1 MQGRPLH
8 FGRAQLI
15 TNIYADGF
23 NLFYGALRNSP
34 YRWLNLKSL
43 CRLLLPRNVIGQVK
57 YFTAFVS
64 ARPSD
69 PHQPVRQQLYLRA
82 LATLPN

>member
-1 MQGRPLH
+1 M
-8 FGRAQLI
+8 I
-15 TNIYADGF
+15 TNIYVDGF

-34 YRWLNLKSL
+34 YCWLNLKTL
-43 CRLLLPRNVIGQVK
+43 CRLLLPRNVIGQVR
-57 YFTAFVS
+57 YFTALVS